1 MKTTLLSTLVLGA
14 IAVGCSQSA
23 PKIYNVTPNE
33 GPTSGGTTITIQ
45 ADHLDRPTIW
55 VGGAPCTNVNLVAG
69 GCTAQVPSNPTP
81 DTYLITL
88 SNVDEGTAHWI
99 GFTYVA
105 TSSLTQVVVSAV
117 NPAQGSAGT
126 PVTVGGAGFDANATV
141 RFGSN
146 PASSVVVQSPTQITC
161 VAPAGSGIE
170 SVTVTNTD
178 GTTGTLAAAFT
189 YPGTSGSTGTI
200 IAAYAGDGTNG
211 YAGDGGAAT
220 SAELSAARGLA
231 LFADGTLYVADTG
244 NNVIRV
250 ISPSGTIK
258 TYAGNGTAGLAGDG
272 GKATSAELSQP
283 AGLAL
288 DTASNLYIADAGN
301 DAIRLVTFS
310 SGTISTVAGMLGV
323 SGNSGDGG
331 TATSALLAA
340 PEAVAVDSQAV
351 VYVADTGN
359 NRVRSVSGG
368 TISAF
373 AGTGSSG
380 FGGDNGTATSAL
392 LSSPAGIAVNTSGVV
407 FIADTGNARIRQV
420 VAGKITTFA
429 GGGTAS
435 VGSGTGSG
443 GLGGLGGSGT
453 GTGST
458 GTSSVGDGGA
468 ATSATLQAPTGI
480 ALDGQG
486 SLYIADSVANRVRVV
501 SLSTLVIE
509 TLAGTG
515 TAGNTGDGGPATSAE
530 INAPRAVTSNGTVT
544 YIADSGNFEVRQV
557 P

>member
-1 MKTTLLSTLVLGA
+1 
-14 IAVGCSQSA
+14 
-23 PKIYNVTPNE
+23 
-33 GPTSGGTTITIQ
+33 
-45 ADHLDRPTIW
+45 
-55 VGGAPCTNVNLVAG
+55 
-69 GCTAQVPSNPTP
+69 
-81 DTYLITL
+81 
-88 SNVDEGTAHWI
+88 
-99 GFTYVA
+99 
-105 TSSLTQVVVSAV
+105 
-117 NPAQGSAGT
+117 
-126 PVTVGGAGFDANATV
+126 
-141 RFGSN
+141 
-146 PASSVVVQSPTQITC
+146 
-161 VAPAGSGIE
+161 
-170 SVTVTNTD
+170 
-178 GTTGTLAAAFT
+178 AAFT
-189 YPGTSGSTGTI
+189 YPGTSGSSGTI

-231 LFADGTLYVADTG
+231 LFTDGTLYVADTG

-272 GKATSAELSQP
+272 GKATSAELNQP

-310 SGTISTVAGMLGV
+310 SGTISTVAGTLGA

-331 TATSALLAA
+331 SATSALLAA

-359 NRVRSVSGG
+359 NRIRSVASG

-373 AGTGSSG
+373 AGTGSAG

-407 FIADTGNARIRQV
+407 FIADTGNARVRQV
-420 VAGKITTFA
+420 VAGKITTVA

-435 VGSGTGSG
+435 VGSGTGGTG
-443 GLGGLGGSGT
+443 GLGGGT

-458 GTSSVGDGGA
+458 GTSSVGDGGP

-486 SLYIADSVANRVRVV
+486 SLYVADSVANRVRVV

-515 TAGNTGDGGPATSAE
+515 TAGNSGNGGPATSAQ
-530 INAPRAVTSNGTVT
+530 INAPRAVASNGTVT